1 MKIIVTLAQ
10 LTVLCAVA
18 YLLIDIGIPT
28 RDQDLVMFLLLT
40 ITPLITLYYIHF
52 WSVSDIRKLMNER
65 RLLEEQAN
73 LLEEQAKVDKLKS
86 DTK

>member
-28 RDQDLVMFLLLT
+28 SDRDLVLFLLLT
-40 ITPLITLYYIHF
+40 ITPLITLYYIHLR
-52 WSVSDIRKLMNER
+52 SVSKNTYTYLELVMER
-65 RLLEEQAN
+65 RR
-73 LLEEQAKVDKLKS
+73 LEEQAKVDKLKS
-86 DTK
+86 EDK

>member
-18 YLLIDIGIPT
+18 YLLIDNGIPT

-65 RLLEEQAN
+65 RLLEEQA
-73 LLEEQAKVDKLKS
+73 KVDKLKS

>member
-28 RDQDLVMFLLLT
+28 RDRDLVLFLLLT
-40 ITPLITLYYIHF
+40 ITPLITLYYIHLR
-52 WSVSDIRKLMNER
+52 SVSKNTYTYLGLVMER
-65 RLLEEQAN
+65 RR
-73 LLEEQAKVDKLKS
+73 LEEQAKVDKLKS
-86 DTK
+86 EDK